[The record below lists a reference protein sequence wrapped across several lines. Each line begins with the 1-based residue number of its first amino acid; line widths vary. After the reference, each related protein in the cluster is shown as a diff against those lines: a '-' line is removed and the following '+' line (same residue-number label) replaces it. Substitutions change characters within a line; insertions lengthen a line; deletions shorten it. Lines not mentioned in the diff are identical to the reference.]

1 MKDTDNKINIEWLE
15 NLVEKVGHKHLDNWL
30 ESREQHAR
38 DDIVEFFLSVA
49 HHIRCNWASEEFY
62 KPLCLVKNDLLP
74 FIYGTSEFESIP
86 PLYPD
91 AVDIGGREEIGRAL
105 SPIAYI
111 RIFLINFSSK
121 ELDNWLESRE
131 QNVRDNIVEFFLSV
145 AHHIRCNWASEE
157 FYKPLCLVKNE
168 IPQRLR

>member
-15 NLVEKVGHKHLDNWL
+15 NLVEKVGHKN
-30 ESREQHAR
+30 
-38 DDIVEFFLSVA
+38 
-49 HHIRCNWASEEFY
+49 
-62 KPLCLVKNDLLP
+62 
-74 FIYGTSEFESIP
+74 
-86 PLYPD
+86 
-91 AVDIGGREEIGRAL
+91 
-105 SPIAYI
+105 
-111 RIFLINFSSK
+111 
-121 ELDNWLESRE
+121 LDNWLESRE